1 MSNQETEDVFWRLGI
16 MDCNTKMGNETAGY
30 CWINFGIVTF
40 NNILVIMN
48 IGLQHLWAIFLG
60 LKYLYKQQNNII
72 LPSGLYFEFP
82 MGNDRWKLNWLHL
95 TEHLSNGNSVQLN
108 TKIETGTKFAT
119 LLLND
124 RKNWTLSQYWK
135 LNFITNEYTNFP
147 LSLQWGMSGE
157 NSINFV

>member
-1 MSNQETEDVFWRLGI
+1 MV
-16 MDCNTKMGNETAGY
+16 NETAFCPANLPAWY
-30 CWINFGIVTF
+30 CQINFWIATF
-40 NNILVIMN
+40 GN
-48 IGLQHLWAIFLG
+48 IGTLNSFFLG
-60 LKYLYKQQNNII
+60 LKYPYKQQNNII
-72 LPSGLYFEFP
+72 LPLGLNFEFP

-95 TEHLSNGNSVQLN
+95 TVHLSNGNSVQLN
-108 TKIETGTKFAT
+108 TKIEMETKFAT

-147 LSLQWGMSGE
+147 LSLQWGMTGE